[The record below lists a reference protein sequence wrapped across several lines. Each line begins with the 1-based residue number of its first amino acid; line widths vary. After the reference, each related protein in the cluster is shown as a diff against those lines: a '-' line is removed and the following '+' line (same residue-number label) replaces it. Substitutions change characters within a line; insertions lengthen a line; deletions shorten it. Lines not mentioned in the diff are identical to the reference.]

1 MFHRAHEAM
10 HVTAPSVFHTRA
22 LRTWFRRARRLHD
35 IHHLAIDDE
44 GRFAKNFG
52 IAFSWFDRLFG
63 TYAPRLD
70 GLDYVGIGRAKAR
83 YPR

>member
-10 HVTAPSVFHTRA
+10 HVTTSSVFHTRL
-22 LRTWFRRARRLHD
+22 LRGWFRRARRMHD
-35 IHHLAIDDE
+35 IHHFAIDDQ
-44 GRFAKNFG
+44 GRLRKNYG

-70 GLDYVGIGRAKAR
+70 GISDAGIARAKAR
-83 YPR
+83 YDA